1 MLTRR
6 ATLSAASFSDFG
18 TLLRVLR
25 RRARL
30 TQRELGLAV
39 GYSEAQISRLEQAKR
54 RPDPTV
60 IAALFLPA
68 LRLGGEPDLAAR
80 LHELAV
86 LARTADSTD
95 RSGTGR
101 SDGGPDQAAAAAG
114 PVAGDRAERGQDGQ
128 AAARAADV
136 AALPPPPSH
145 HIARAGALGLLGGRV
160 AADRRV
166 LLTGLPGTGKT
177 SLTAAFA
184 REQAQAG
191 PVCWI
196 TLTAG
201 ITTSADAVIRLIAR
215 VLARHGHDEVA
226 PLCSAGQL
234 ERAVPRDEQLYLLTS
249 ALARSGGLICVDNAQ
264 LLRDEPGTSTVIEH
278 IAGASPAAM
287 VAISREDLPL
297 AGFVPVRL
305 GGLAEAEAREL
316 VRALSGPMLSGS
328 LAGAL
333 IERTGGSPMLIRLAL
348 GQLHPAGPT
357 ATLLVEH
364 LETEPGIAAF
374 LLHSTLRE
382 LSEPSRRL
390 LTMIAVFRHPV
401 DLLDS
406 RLIEASEA
414 LAGPYDVLAG
424 LDELRRRQLIDHPA
438 QAELHPLVRDH
449 VYAGLLGSGGRPAAA
464 APAGG
469 RALRPRARRPAGGE
483 LALRP
488 GGLPGRGHRAAR
500 HQGGRHR
507 RQRTRHRRRGT
518 GRRAARRRAGGGSG
532 AAALR
537 RPRRPAVA
545 HRTGRRR
552 RGGLPA
558 RAGQAGL
565 GRCAGGG

>member
-18 TLLRVLR
+18 TLLRILR

-86 LARTADSTD
+86 LSRTADGPG
-95 RSGTGR
+95 RSGPGR
-101 SDGGPDQAAAAAG
+101 SDADPAAGAAG
-114 PVAGDRAERGQDGQ
+114 PSAGDPAEPGQDSR
-128 AAARAADV
+128 AAARAADL

-145 HIARAGALGLLGGRV
+145 HVPRAGALGLLRRRV

-184 REQAQAG
+184 REQARAG

-226 PLCSAGQL
+226 PLGAAGQL

-249 ALARSGGLICVDNAQ
+249 ALARSAGLICVDNAQ
-264 LLRDEPGTSTVIEH
+264 LLRDEPGTSTVLEH

-357 ATLLVEH
+357 ATALVEH

-374 LLHSTLRE
+374 LLHATLRE
-382 LSEPSRRL
+382 LGDPSL
-390 LTMIAVFRHPV
+390 
-401 DLLDS
+401 
-406 RLIEASEA
+406 A
-414 LAGPYDVLAG
+414 LA
-424 LDELRRRQLIDHPA
+424 DHDRGVP
-438 QAELHPLVRDH
+438 P
-449 VYAGLLGSGGRPAAA
+449 SGG
-464 APAGG
+464 
-469 RALRPRARRPAGGE
+469 
-483 LALRP
+483 
-488 GGLPGRGHRAAR
+488 
-500 HQGGRHR
+500 
-507 RQRTRHRRRGT
+507 
-518 GRRAARRRAGGGSG
+518 S
-532 AAALR
+532 
-537 RPRRPAVA
+537 
-545 HRTGRRR
+545 
-552 RGGLPA
+552 
-558 RAGQAGL
+558 AGQPADRGERGASRSL
-565 GRCAGGG
+565 